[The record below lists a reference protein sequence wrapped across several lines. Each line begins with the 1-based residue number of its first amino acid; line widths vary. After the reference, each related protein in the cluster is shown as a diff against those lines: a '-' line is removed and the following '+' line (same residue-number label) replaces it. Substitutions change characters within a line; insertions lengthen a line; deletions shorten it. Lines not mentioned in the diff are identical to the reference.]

1 MSSLAEKHHEKID
14 DDDATSARAV
24 KAAKLATAP
33 VCIMDGG
40 MGHQLRRLGVEIS
53 GPIGS
58 VERFLGVALANLE
71 QEDLVR
77 AAHDAYIEAGARV
90 IITNSYAT
98 VPGIVGEDREKVE
111 LCVRRAGEIARAC
124 AARADDAV
132 LVAGSIPPLRGSYRP
147 DDVLPDDE
155 LAVEYAKIVPVIS
168 PYADVL
174 CCETMSCAREAK
186 AAAVAAAAAGK
197 PVWVSWTLA
206 EATDPPVLRS
216 GESLKVQSGER
227 ALACAR
233 QRLDDSSSFRTARTR
248 AGRGRRA
255 RGRSRSGRDR
265 RRAHQLLGARGG
277 RRGAAHATKAAARAH
292 RPRRVRQRFRLGSRA
307 ARRVR
312 RVRRVRLRFGQV
324 PHAARDGR
332 VSR

>member
-1 MSSLAEKHHEKID
+1 M
-14 DDDATSARAV
+14 
-24 KAAKLATAP
+24 
-33 VCIMDGG
+33 
-40 MGHQLRRLGVEIS
+40 
-53 GPIGS
+53 
-58 VERFLGVALANLE
+58 
-71 QEDLVR
+71 
-77 AAHDAYIEAGARV
+77 
-90 IITNSYAT
+90 
-98 VPGIVGEDREKVE
+98 
-111 LCVRRAGEIARAC
+111 RRAGEIARAC
-124 AARADDAV
+124 AERAEATGIGKV
-132 LVAGSIPPLRGSYRP
+132 LVAGSIPPLRGSYRCGAERARVCAAASRGGDP
-147 DDVLPDDE
+147 SLSRPADVLPDDE

-168 PYADVL
+168 PYVDVL
-174 CCETMSCAREAK
+174 VCETMSAAREAK

-227 ALACAR
+227 ALARAR
-233 QRLDDSSSFRTARTR
+233 LRLDDSSSFRTARTR